1 MLSFE
6 DNAVRTGH
14 TGYFLPRVEER
25 LQCHDWQPELLW
37 STSENEIRTHND
49 IRKITAGHGDD
60 YTTGCSFDYA
70 YLKEN
75 HKLIA
80 IDLSKHFMLIQKRY
94 SKLISHEI

>member
-14 TGYFLPRVEER
+14 TGYFLPR
-25 LQCHDWQPELLW
+25 
-37 STSENEIRTHND
+37 THNN

>member
-1 MLSFE
+1 MIGSQNFF
-6 DNAVRTGH
+6 D
-14 TGYFLPRVEER
+14 
-25 LQCHDWQPELLW
+25 QPMK
-37 STSENEIRTHND
+37 NEIRTHND

-80 IDLSKHFMLIQKRY
+80 IDLSKDLMLIQKRY